1 MSSIQHNLN
10 QAKPLSSIQILMTLP
25 NAGTTNDPM
34 GNHLHLPLPI
44 YGHYKVKMFG
54 IWYAQSTT
62 NPQQVIQFQSQQMK
76 LKYPAISTS
85 LSGSAQVAGAIQS
98 MAYPTIISTQA
109 HQIPSLS
116 GDIDF
121 EMIIAGELTIRLVDL
136 LTGLPPLSFQQC
148 LFTLSF
154 EKVSGGMSEN
164 IF

>member
-1 MSSIQHNLN
+1 MSIIQHNIS
-10 QAKPLSSIQILMTLP
+10 QSVPLSSIQILMTQA
-25 NAGTTNDPM
+25 NAGTTNDPQ
-34 GNHLHLPLPI
+34 GQHLRIQLPI
-44 YGHYKVKMFG
+44 YGHYKVKMYG

-62 NPQQVIQFQSQQMK
+62 NPPQVVQFQSQQMK
-76 LKYPAISTS
+76 LKYPVVSTT
-85 LSGSAQVAGAIQS
+85 LSGGNQVAGAIQS
-98 MAYPTIISTQA
+98 MAYPTIVSTQA

-136 LTGLPPLSFQQC
+136 LTGLPPISFQQC